1 MKVRPEEAEIQ
12 ETADNLRDAALV
24 HRSPDSLLF
33 ALIETRRYYTDGG
46 EGFQAYGNYAHHFAR
61 TALYLFMEL
70 EKRGLLET
78 VMADWSASM
87 HTAGGDG
94 GKGKELDTFIRKLT
108 GEAELCASGVRV
120 EV

>member
-1 MKVRPEEAEIQ
+1 MKVQPKEVEIQ

-33 ALIETRRYYTDGG
+33 ALIEARRYYTDGG

-70 EKRGLLET
+70 EKRGILET
-78 VMADWSASM
+78 VMADWSNSM
-87 HTAGGDG
+87 HTGEGGG
-94 GKGKELDTFIRKLT
+94 GKGRELDAFIRKLAT
-108 GEAELCASGVRV
+108 EVEMPSPVRV